1 MALESNLQLISYMAT
16 AEMCIKSE
24 NIYEC
29 FLPIVES
36 VLMIYIDKTKISL
49 IKLQNE
55 INETYHLKVPKS
67 TLKRTLQILHK
78 QKKVRI
84 VDYKKIVPYK
94 DELNASYWDKREE
107 RESAV
112 EDFFLEFNS
121 FLVEHE
127 VEIPI
132 AQVKE

>member
-94 DELNASYWDKREE
+94 DELNASY
-107 RESAV
+107 
-112 EDFFLEFNS
+112 
-121 FLVEHE
+121 
-127 VEIPI
+127 
-132 AQVKE
+132 